1 MNIKIRVKIKKIN
14 IFLDSSFI
22 ISFALEND
30 ENRNKAKI
38 LIEQEDIW
46 EQECYI
52 SNHIINE
59 VITVIGNKSNLNL
72 AKETYYILKD
82 NFTILNEQE
91 IDNFYDKVMDIY
103 EEYDIKLSLT
113 DASILLLMEY
123 YDIPTLVSFDD
134 GFKKNEEINLIN
146 LDSIS
151 EKNLELLKED
161 NN

>member
-1 MNIKIRVKIKKIN
+1 MK

-38 LIEQEDIW
+38 LIEKENIW

-52 SNHIINE
+52 SNNVINE
-59 VITVIGNKSNLNL
+59 VITIIGNKSDINL
-72 AKETYYILKD
+72 AKETYYILQD
-82 NFTILNEQE
+82 NFRILEEQK
-91 IDNFYDKVMDIY
+91 IDNFNDKVMNIY
-103 EEYDIKLSLT
+103 EEYDTKLSFT
-113 DASILLLMEY
+113 DSSILLLMEY
-123 YDIPTLVSFDD
+123 YDIPTLVSFDE

>member
-1 MNIKIRVKIKKIN
+1 M
-14 IFLDSSFI
+14 L
-22 ISFALEND
+22 L
-30 ENRNKAKI
+30 
-38 LIEQEDIW
+38 
-46 EQECYI
+46 
-52 SNHIINE
+52 
-59 VITVIGNKSNLNL
+59 
-72 AKETYYILKD
+72 LKD

-123 YDIPTLVSFDD
+123 YDIPTLVSFDE

>member
-1 MNIKIRVKIKKIN
+1 MK

-22 ISFALEND
+22 ISFALESD
-30 ENRNKAKI
+30 ENFKKADM
-38 LIEQEDIW
+38 LIQQENIFEQD
-46 EQECYI
+46 CYI
-52 SNHIINE
+52 SNYVINE
-59 VITVIGNKSNLNL
+59 VITIIGNKSDINL

-82 NFTILNEQE
+82 NFTILDEQKIE
-91 IDNFYDKVMDIY
+91 NFNDKVMAIY
-103 EEYDIKLSLT
+103 EEYDTNLSVT

-123 YDIPTLVSFDD
+123 YDIPTLVSFDE

>member
-1 MNIKIRVKIKKIN
+1 MK

-22 ISFALEND
+22 ISFALESD
-30 ENRNKAKI
+30 ENFKKADM
-38 LIEQEDIW
+38 LIQQENIFEQD
-46 EQECYI
+46 CYI
-52 SNHIINE
+52 SNYVINE
-59 VITVIGNKSNLNL
+59 VITIIGNKSDINL

-82 NFTILNEQE
+82 NFTILDEQE

-151 EKNLELLKED
+151 EINLELLKED